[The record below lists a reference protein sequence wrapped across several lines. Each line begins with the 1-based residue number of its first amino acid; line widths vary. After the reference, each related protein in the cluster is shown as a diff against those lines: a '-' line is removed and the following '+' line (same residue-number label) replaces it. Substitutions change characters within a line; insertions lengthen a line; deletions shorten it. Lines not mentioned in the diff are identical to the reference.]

1 MKISEVVNKY
11 GKIYSPYA
19 SGLVNHLP
27 MGQLA
32 LYMMGNGVD
41 KVASYSE
48 NYVSRGRLDRVKDE
62 VVELEDINQCLG
74 NRELYESCLVLI
86 KNEIQVKGV
95 NKVIEETLNKYP
107 LGLSSGLFHT
117 TIRLAYAV
125 EGMNI
130 ERELIDEVVRALAYY
145 ITGYRE
151 GKVFLKRVKPS
162 EFKAE
167 VEKLFRDPHINGLMD
182 AQPSRDKKLHALYSD
197 PQYLD
202 MAPLINGNIGEKVS
216 NLLEV
221 LLPIFDKTNDIAVL
235 HCITGLHAV
244 LVLQNYF
251 QDFDYV
257 LDIMTSY
264 IITHLL
270 TVDRGA
276 EAGGV
281 DLEETPY
288 LDWDNII
295 EKASNSS
302 NVHTI
307 KFTYSSG
314 RLYDRFGISDL
325 IQSANMRTLRN

>member
-1 MKISEVVNKY
+1 MKISDVVNKY

-41 KVASYSE
+41 KVVLYSE
-48 NYVSRGRLDRVKDE
+48 DYVSRGRLDRIKNEVLEVKD
-62 VVELEDINQCLG
+62 ISQCLG
-74 NRELYESCLVLI
+74 KRELYESCLVLI
-86 KNEIQVKGV
+86 KNEIQIKGV

-151 GKVFLKRVKPS
+151 GKVFVKAVKPT

-167 VEKLFRDPHINGLMD
+167 VEKLFQDSYVNGLMD
-182 AQPSRDKKLHALYSD
+182 AQPSRGKKLHALYSD
-197 PQYLD
+197 PQYLEK
-202 MAPLINGNIGEKVS
+202 APIIHGNIGEKVCS
-216 NLLEV
+216 LLEV

-251 QDFDYV
+251 QDFPYA

-270 TVDRGA
+270 TVDREA

-281 DLEETPY
+281 DLEEKPY

-295 EKASNSS
+295 EKASNST

-314 RLYDRFGISDL
+314 RLYDRFGIRDL
-325 IQSANMRTLRN
+325 IQSANIRTLRN